1 MYQQAQILRI
11 QGERVVSTDE
21 MTGIQALERKSPD
34 KPMKPAQPVKREFEY
49 IRHGTQTLIAS
60 FDVSSGK
67 ILRESIGQTRTES
80 DFLAHLQQM
89 IKAHPQVK
97 KWHLVMDCLNIHQS
111 ESLVRWVAKDE
122 GIPATTLG
130 KKGQYGILQS
140 METRAEFLSNR
151 EHNVV
156 FHYTPKHCS
165 WLNQIE
171 IWFSILMRKLLKRS
185 SFLSEG
191 DLAVKILDFI
201 AYYNDKMAKP
211 FKWTYKGKALT
222 A

>member
-1 MYQQAQILRI
+1 
-11 QGERVVSTDE
+11 
-21 MTGIQALERKSPD
+21 MTGIQALERKCPD
-34 KPMKPAQPVKREFEY
+34 KPMKPGQPNKREFEY
-49 IRHGTQTLIAS
+49 LRHGTQTLIAS
-60 FDVSSGK
+60 FDVSNGK
-67 ILRESIGQTRTES
+67 ILIESIGKTRTES
-80 DFLAHLQQM
+80 DFLVHLQQM
-89 IKAHPQVK
+89 VKNYPQVQ
-97 KWHLVMDCLNIHQS
+97 KWHLVMDCLNIHVS
-111 ESLVRWVAKDE
+111 ESLVLWVASSE
-122 GIPATTLG
+122 GIPKSTLG
-130 KKGQYGILQS
+130 KKGQYGTLQS
-140 METRAEFLSNR
+140 IKTRAKFLSNP
-151 EHNVV
+151 EHNIV

-191 DLAVKILDFI
+191 DLAAKILDFI

>member
-1 MYQQAQILRI
+1 MYQEAPNLRAKE
-11 QGERVVSTDE
+11 ERVVSTDE

-34 KPMKPAQPVKREFEY
+34 KPMKPGQPTKREFEY
-49 IRHGTQTLIAS
+49 LRHGTQTLIAS

-67 ILRESIGQTRTES
+67 ILQESIGKTRTEE

-89 IKAHPQVK
+89 IRASPQVQ

-111 ESLVRWVAKDE
+111 ESLVRWVASLE
-122 GIPATTLG
+122 EIPTATLG

-140 METRAEFLSNR
+140 METRAEFLSNP

-191 DLAVKILDFI
+191 DLAAKILDFI

>member
-1 MYQQAQILRI
+1 
-11 QGERVVSTDE
+11 
-21 MTGIQALERKSPD
+21 
-34 KPMKPAQPVKREFEY
+34 
-49 IRHGTQTLIAS
+49 
-60 FDVSSGK
+60 
-67 ILRESIGQTRTES
+67 
-80 DFLAHLQQM
+80 M
-89 IKAHPQVK
+89 IKANPQVQ

-111 ESLVRWVAKDE
+111 ESLVRWVASHE
-122 GIPATTLG
+122 GIPTATLG
-130 KKGQYGILQS
+130 KKGQYGSLQS
-140 METRAEFLSNR
+140 METRAEFLSNP
-151 EHNVV
+151 EHKVV

-191 DLAVKILDFI
+191 DLATKILDFI
-201 AYYNDKMAKP
+201 AHYNDKIAKP

>member
-1 MYQQAQILRI
+1 MRI
-11 QGERVVSTDE
+11 KGERVVSTDE
-21 MTGIQALERKSPD
+21 MTGIQALERRYPER
-34 KPMKPAQPVKREFEY
+34 PMKPGQPVKREFEY

-60 FDVSSGK
+60 FDISSGK
-67 ILRESIGQTRTES
+67 ILHESIGQTRTEL
-80 DFLAHLQQM
+80 DFSAHVQRM
-89 IKAHPQVK
+89 IKANPQVQ

-111 ESLVRWVAKDE
+111 ESLVRWIASIE
-122 GIPATTLG
+122 GIPAVTLG

-140 METRAEFLSNR
+140 METRAEFLSNS
-151 EHNVV
+151 EHKVI

-191 DLAVKILDFI
+191 DLGAKILDFI

-211 FKWTYKGKALT
+211 FKWTYKGKVLT

>member
-1 MYQQAQILRI
+1 
-11 QGERVVSTDE
+11 
-21 MTGIQALERKSPD
+21 
-34 KPMKPAQPVKREFEY
+34 
-49 IRHGTQTLIAS
+49 
-60 FDVSSGK
+60 
-67 ILRESIGQTRTES
+67 
-80 DFLAHLQQM
+80 M

-97 KWHLVMDCLNIHQS
+97 KWHLVMDCWNIHQS

-171 IWFSILMRKLLKRS
+171 IWFSILMRKLLR
-185 SFLSEG
+185 
-191 DLAVKILDFI
+191 DLQENNHPAFTQYFPV
-201 AYYNDKMAKP
+201 ATNP
-211 FKWTYKGKALT
+211 
-222 A
+222 

>member
-1 MYQQAQILRI
+1 
-11 QGERVVSTDE
+11 
-21 MTGIQALERKSPD
+21 MTGIQATERKSPD
-34 KPMKPAQPVKREFEY
+34 KPMKPGQPTKREFEY
-49 IRHGTQTLIAS
+49 LRHGTQTLIAS
-60 FDVSSGK
+60 FDVSSGT
-67 ILRESIGQTRTES
+67 ILQESIGQTRTES
-80 DFLAHLQQM
+80 DFLAHLQKM
-89 IKAHPQVK
+89 IRGNPQVQ

-111 ESLVRWVAKDE
+111 ESLVRWVASLE
-122 GIPATTLG
+122 QIPTATLG

-140 METRAEFLSNR
+140 METRAEFLSNS

-156 FHYTPKHCS
+156 FYYTPKHCS

-171 IWFSILMRKLLKRS
+171 IWFSIVARKLLKRS

-191 DLAVKILDFI
+191 DLAAKILDFI